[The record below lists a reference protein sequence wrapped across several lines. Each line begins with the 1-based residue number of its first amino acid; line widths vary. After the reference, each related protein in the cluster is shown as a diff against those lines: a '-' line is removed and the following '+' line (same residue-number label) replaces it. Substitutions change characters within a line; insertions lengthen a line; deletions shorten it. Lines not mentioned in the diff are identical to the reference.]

1 MNREENPMKRDRREF
16 IKTVTAGDLTASLVP
31 LSVSGEEE
39 KPKTNTEGTSPKSR
53 GEMANACMQKYGSCC
68 SGVLAVYAA
77 EVGMD
82 QDLAGAAGRGM
93 AGGIGGLG
101 NVCGAVSGAV
111 MAIGLKTT
119 NENNIHDMQAGMKAM
134 ETVRE
139 FVARFE
145 EQHSSIQCSE
155 LIGYDISSTEKSM
168 LAMKENAF
176 EKCPG
181 YVESA
186 VNILDDLL
194 AKG

>member
-1 MNREENPMKRDRREF
+1 MKSDRRDF
-16 IKTVTAGDLTASLVP
+16 LKVMSTGILTASLVP
-31 LSVSGEEE
+31 LSVSGEEK
-39 KPKTNTEGTSPKSR
+39 KPPPDIGETTPKSR
-53 GEMANACMQKYGSCC
+53 GEVALASMQKYGSCC
-68 SGVLAVYAA
+68 SGVLAVYAS

-111 MAIGLKTT
+111 MAIGLKMT
-119 NENNIHDMQAGMKAM
+119 NADNINDVETGFKTM
-134 ETVRE
+134 EIARE

-145 EQHSSIQCSE
+145 EQHSSIQCRE
-155 LIGYDISSTEKSM
+155 LIGHDISSREKSA

-176 EKCPG
+176 AKCPE

-186 VNILDDLL
+186 VKILDELL
-194 AKG
+194 GSG

>member
-1 MNREENPMKRDRREF
+1 LKSDRRDF
-16 IKTVTAGDLTASLVP
+16 LKVVTSGILTASLVP
-31 LSVSGEEE
+31 LSVSGQE
-39 KPKTNTEGTSPKSR
+39 KKPQPDTEGTTPQSR
-53 GEMANACMQKYGSCC
+53 CEEALALMQKYGSCC
-68 SGVLAVYAA
+68 SGVLAAYAS

-119 NENNIHDMQAGMKAM
+119 NKDNLNDMDAAFKTM
-134 ETVRE
+134 EIVRE

-145 EQHSSIQCSE
+145 EQHSSIQCRK
-155 LIGYDISSTEKSM
+155 LIGYDISSKEKSA

-176 EKCPG
+176 AECPR

-186 VNILDDLL
+186 VKILDELL
-194 AKG
+194 GSG

>member
-1 MNREENPMKRDRREF
+1 MKHDRRVF
-16 IKTVTAGDLTASLVP
+16 LKAVTSGVLTASLVP
-31 LSVSGEEE
+31 LGVSGEET
-39 KPKTNTEGTSPKSR
+39 KPKPDTKGASPENR
-53 GEMANACMQKYGSCC
+53 GEEALAMMQKYGSCC
-68 SGVLAVYAA
+68 SGVLAAYAA
-77 EVGMD
+77 EAGMD

-111 MAIGLKTT
+111 MAIGLKMTD
-119 NENNIHDMQAGMKAM
+119 EGNINDVEAGFKTM
-134 ETVRE
+134 EIVRE

-145 EQHSSIQCSE
+145 EQHSSIQCME
-155 LIGYDISSTEKSM
+155 LIGYDISSTEKST

-186 VNILDDLL
+186 VRILDDLL
-194 AKG
+194 EKG

>member
-1 MNREENPMKRDRREF
+1 MKSERRDF
-16 IKTVTAGDLTASLVP
+16 LKIITSGVLTASLVP
-31 LSVSGEEE
+31 LSVSGEEN
-39 KPKTNTEGTSPKSR
+39 KPKPKAEGIAQMSR
-53 GEMANACMQKYGSCC
+53 GEKALSFMEKYGSCC
-68 SGVLAVYAA
+68 SGVLAAYAS

-101 NVCGAVSGAV
+101 HVCGAVSGAV

-119 NENNIHDMQAGMKAM
+119 HEGNINDMEAGFNTM

-139 FVARFE
+139 FIARFE
-145 EQHSSIQCSE
+145 EQHSSIQCRE
-155 LIGYDISSTEKSM
+155 LIGYDISSREKSA

-186 VNILDDLL
+186 VKILDDLL
-194 AKG
+194 NEG